1 MFELFEQI
9 VTEGIESI
17 AICCRKSSGFSR
29 GASIY
34 RGVTRFVHHGWIN
47 AKYTAYL
54 LVVCTSRRL
63 LKQSLGPCLDHL
75 QKLRIFSYSPS
86 HQSFRPCMYINVG
99 KKIINYTV

>member
-34 RGVTRFVHHGWIN
+34 RGVTRFVHHGWII

-54 LVVCTSRRL
+54 HVVCTSRRL

-75 QKLRIFSYSPS
+75 QKLR
-86 HQSFRPCMYINVG
+86 
-99 KKIINYTV
+99 